1 MYLSFCYFN
10 LGKYSF
16 ELYKKIFYIR
26 LSILMD
32 LISIINQKTGMEIW
46 VINNIIQLLD
56 EGNTIPFIARYRKE
70 MTKGASDEQLRDFYE
85 LYSYTKNLEARKQD
99 VIRLIEEKGLMT
111 DELRLQILSAETL
124 ARVEDLYRPFKEKK
138 NTKATI
144 AKAKGLEPLAQIL
157 AKAELSKED
166 FETEAQKFVKDTGD
180 AKTSVKNVA
189 EAIQGAKDILA
200 EAVSDHADLRAEIK
214 QFEEL
219 NAKLQTK
226 ATKTF
231 EENGVYKIYKDYNK
245 KLAEMPSYAYLA
257 VARAE
262 KEKQLSVGLEFSQ
275 SKISEF
281 STRFFVPQK
290 VNTSVEYL
298 HEAIEDGLTRL
309 LLPSIERELRS
320 DKKRWADEAAIRVF
334 GDNLKNLLL
343 TPPVKGLTVLGFDP
357 AFRTGCKLAVVDQTG
372 KFLAKEVIY
381 PTEPQNKIAEAEKS
395 LLNLV
400 EQYGID
406 LIVIGNGTAS
416 RESEKVVADFIK
428 KNNLKVQYV
437 ITSEAGASVYSASQ
451 LAQDEYPNLDV
462 TIRGAISI
470 AHRVQD
476 PLAELTKID
485 PKAIGIGQYQHDVD
499 QKILKEKLEEK
510 VEDVVNAVG
519 VDVNTASYTL
529 LQYIAGL
536 STSVAKN
543 VVAYRDENWAFEEK
557 KQIKKVK
564 GLGPKAYE
572 QAIGFLRIKE
582 GKEPLDA
589 TGIHPDH
596 HKATYAFLEGELG
609 IKKKNLKLPLQ
620 MPHYDENQISAFCN
634 KYELGFETMEDI
646 IKELQRPGLDP
657 REEIEKPVF
666 KSDVLDIKDV
676 QIGMKLQGV
685 VRNVTDFGA
694 FVDVWLHNDGLV
706 HKSQMADYFVQNPI
720 DVVKVGQTVEV
731 RVLDVDV
738 EREKISLSM
747 KSEWGSAPR
756 KPRSESKKENNPDR
770 SQNSTFNL
778 GGNITFS

>member
-1 MYLSFCYFN
+1 M
-10 LGKYSF
+10 
-16 ELYKKIFYIR
+16 E
-26 LSILMD
+26 

-46 VINNIIQLLD
+46 VIKNIIQLLD

-166 FETEAQKFVKDTGD
+166 FETEAEKFVKDTGD
-180 AKTSVKNVA
+180 AKTSVKNVE

-214 QFEEL
+214 QFEEV

-245 KLAEMPSYAYLA
+245 KLSEMPSYAYLA
-257 VARAE
+257 VSRAE
-262 KEKQLSVGLEFSQ
+262 KEKQLSVGIEFSQ

-281 STRFFVPQK
+281 STRFFVPQ
-290 VNTSVEYL
+290 NANSSVEYL

-381 PTEPQNKIAEAEKS
+381 PTEPQNKIVEAEKS

-564 GLGPKAYE
+564 WLGPKAYE

-620 MPHYDENQISAFCN
+620 MPHYDESQISAFCN

>member
-1 MYLSFCYFN
+1 
-10 LGKYSF
+10 
-16 ELYKKIFYIR
+16 
-26 LSILMD
+26 MD

-46 VINNIIQLLD
+46 VIKNIIQLLD

-180 AKTSVKNVA
+180 VKTSVKNGA

-214 QFEEL
+214 QFEEV

-245 KLAEMPSYAYLA
+245 KLSEMPSYAYLA
-257 VARAE
+257 VSRAE
-262 KEKQLSVGLEFSQ
+262 KEKQLSVGIEFSQ

-290 VNTSVEYL
+290 ANSSVEYL

-564 GLGPKAYE
+564 WLGPKAYE

-596 HKATYAFLEGELG
+596 HRATYAFLEGELG

-620 MPHYDENQISAFCN
+620 MPHYDENQVSAFCD

-778 GGNITFS
+778 WWNITFS